1 MATAIAANP
10 GELGSIPAG
19 NDKKVTGQA
28 VQATT
33 NPEVDAARAQMADVT
48 KFPTVSEVF
57 AQPLV
62 RKSLPGLMLLFVLLG
77 FLVLYLWIN
86 EGEYRT
92 LFPEM
97 MESDRSEAYD
107 LLTSSDVRVRIS
119 VQTGNLEVPMDQYHE
134 ARMLLAASGLPR
146 STNTNTQVFENFDM
160 ESAMTTSQFMEEAR
174 YVAAIEN
181 ELAKSITRISS
192 IESAR
197 VHIAAPRQSS
207 FVRNRTPT
215 KASVVVTPFRGRSIT
230 QAQVQSI
237 SYLVSSSVPYLA
249 VSDVSV
255 VDNMGNLLTNSLTPS
270 LTEATLQSGYERSV
284 EEDYKERIIQLLEPL
299 IGRENLRT
307 DVDVTLDFT
316 QLETTSERYDDD
328 GNGPVTR
335 SEILVNDES
344 ISRAAGGVPGAT
356 TNVVPNDTVV
366 TAQAG
371 GDQPAQPIETGPTST
386 SNRTTRNYEVD
397 KTMRYQRNQVG
408 QLVKMS
414 VAVVLNQT
422 ALAAGDASNPDDI
435 SEDVLNKFRTLIEGA
450 IGFNEERG
458 DVVNVITTPFRPYE
472 IIANPVKWYE
482 DTSII
487 ALIKMGAIT
496 LAFILLTVLVIRP
509 VIRLYLPKVEIED
522 GIPKRLADG
531 ELSEEDLAMINVGDG
546 ETLEEIKAKL
556 KPKKSTISADM
567 LDTANT
573 YDDKVALIR
582 LLVAEDSGRVANV
595 MKKMIKTN

>member
-1 MATAIAANP
+1 
-10 GELGSIPAG
+10 
-19 NDKKVTGQA
+19 
-28 VQATT
+28 
-33 NPEVDAARAQMADVT
+33 
-48 KFPTVSEVF
+48 
-57 AQPLV
+57 
-62 RKSLPGLMLLFVLLG
+62 
-77 FLVLYLWIN
+77 
-86 EGEYRT
+86 
-92 LFPEM
+92 
-97 MESDRSEAYD
+97 
-107 LLTSSDVRVRIS
+107 
-119 VQTGNLEVPMDQYHE
+119 MDQYHE

-146 STNTNTQVFENFDM
+146 SSNTQAFDNFDM
-160 ESAMTTSQFMEEAR
+160 QSTMTTSQFMEEAR
-174 YVAAIEN
+174 YVAIIEN

-192 IESAR
+192 VESAR

-215 KASVVVTPFRGRSIT
+215 KASVVVAPFKGRNIT

-270 LTEATLQSGYERSV
+270 LTEATLQSGYERAV

-344 ISRAAGGVPGAT
+344 TSGAGGGVPGAT
-356 TNVVPNDTVV
+356 TNVVPNDTGV
-366 TAQAG
+366 AAEGQA
-371 GDQPAQPIETGPTST
+371 DQNLQQSETGPTST
-386 SNRTTRNYEVD
+386 SSRTTRNYEVD

-422 ALAAGDASNPDDI
+422 ALAAGDAPNQAGVSQ
-435 SEDVLNKFRTLIEGA
+435 DVLDNFRSLIEGA

-458 DVVNVITTPFRPYE
+458 DVVNVITTPFRPNE
-472 IIANPVKWYE
+472 LIPNPVKWYE

-509 VIRLYLPKVEIED
+509 VIRLYLPKVESED
-522 GIPKRLADG
+522 SKPKVLADG
-531 ELSEEDLAMINVGDG
+531 ELSADDLAMISMGDG
-546 ETLEEIKAKL
+546 QTLEEIKAKL

-595 MKKMIKTN
+595 MKKMIKAN

>member
-1 MATAIAANP
+1 MATEMALDHAAVGAPQATGNQSATQALKPTANP
-10 GELGSIPAG
+10 
-19 NDKKVTGQA
+19 D
-28 VQATT
+28 
-33 NPEVDAARAQMADVT
+33 VDAARAQMAEAT

-62 RKSLPGLMLLFVLLG
+62 RKSLPGIMLIFVLLG
-77 FLVLYLWIN
+77 FFVLYLWIN
-86 EGEYRT
+86 EGDYRAI
-92 LFPEM
+92 FPEM
-97 MESDRSEAYD
+97 MEADRSEAYD

-119 VQTGNLEVPMDQYHE
+119 LQSGNLEVPMDQYHE

-146 STNTNTQVFENFDM
+146 SSNTQAFDSFDM
-160 ESAMTTSQFMEEAR
+160 ESAMTTSQFMEEAK
-174 YVAAIEN
+174 YVAIIEN

-192 IESAR
+192 VESAR

-215 KASVVVTPFRGRSIT
+215 KASVVVTPFKGRNIT

-284 EEDYKERIIQLLEPL
+284 EQDYKERIIQLLEPL

-344 ISRAAGGVPGAT
+344 TSRAAGGVPGAT
-356 TNVVPNDTVV
+356 TNVVPNDTAVV
-366 TAQAG
+366 AEDPAAQTV
-371 GDQPAQPIETGPTST
+371 QQTETGPTST
-386 SNRTTRNYEVD
+386 SSRTTRNYEVD

-422 ALAAGDASNPDDI
+422 ALAAGDAPDQASI
-435 SEDVLNKFRTLIEGA
+435 SQDVLDNFRTLIEGA
-450 IGFNEERG
+450 IGYNEERG
-458 DVVNVITTPFRPYE
+458 DVVNVITTPFRPNE
-472 IIANPVKWYE
+472 LIPNPVKWYE
-482 DTSII
+482 DPSII

-509 VIRLYLPKVEIED
+509 VIRLYLPKVELD
-522 GIPKRLADG
+522 DDAPKALTDG
-531 ELSEEDLAMINVGDG
+531 ELSAEDLAMISMGDG
-546 ETLEEIKAKL
+546 ESLEEIKAKL

-595 MKKMIKTN
+595 MKKMIKSN